1 MWIVKLNKGIIVFWI
16 LCLFCLLR
24 CTISWIVRILCI
36 HATVCLAYYPVVLL
50 DFDLFLSTT
59 MWKSIILR
67 ILLCHSLSS
76 QTIAVPSEQRK
87 QRSENFARFLQKL
100 SFLLNSY
107 LQMGTMYLFSR
118 GSWGRHWH
126 WKSKSWTSHDLVKVL
141 HFHNLASKQELQGIL
156 LNFWVKRRR
165 DYFSWKWPLIA

>member
-1 MWIVKLNKGIIVFWI
+1 M
-16 LCLFCLLR
+16 
-24 CTISWIVRILCI
+24 
-36 HATVCLAYYPVVLL
+36 CLAYYPVVLL

-87 QRSENFARFLQKL
+87 QRSENFAKVVISAQLL
-100 SFLLNSY
+100 STNGNYVGIFG
-107 LQMGTMYLFSR
+107 Q
-118 GSWGRHWH
+118 GSWGRHWY

-141 HFHNLASKQELQGIL
+141 HFHILASKQESQGIL
-156 LNFWVKRRR
+156 LSFWVQKRR
-165 DYFSWKWPLIA
+165 DYFSWKWPLIAYFGFVVKVLNFSTLSFVDTFLTPLDI